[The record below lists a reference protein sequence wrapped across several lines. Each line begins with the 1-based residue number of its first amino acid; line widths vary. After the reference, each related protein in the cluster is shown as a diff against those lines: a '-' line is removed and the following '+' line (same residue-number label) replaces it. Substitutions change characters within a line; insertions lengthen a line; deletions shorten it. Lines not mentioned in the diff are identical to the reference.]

1 MAGLKELRVS
11 LTKNGFFKIAEI
23 IKSFPK
29 DQILANLGGQHQ
41 GIALD
46 RAQILK
52 MLSGDETTEELPQVW
67 DDVKALGPEAVEA
80 LTFISIIYSH
90 IDLIEVFQKSITS
103 EMRGTLKRKNLD
115 GKVYTNIVDSMD
127 KLKLGKK
134 VYGADEFYFSLKPL
148 FKEMAIGPL
157 AKDILTR
164 KLKKTGWKEP
174 DATNYFQRDFYE
186 QCFFFGFNNVLGIS
200 PQQFKDWLEGNTVEM
215 EEPPACN
222 ADDDPVV
229 VSGSLL
235 AALATKPFVIMSG
248 TSGTGKTQTVRALT
262 RALRPKDVDV
272 DFNHVFIPVEAGWTD
287 GRNLLGYRNPFGKN
301 GEYYASTPLIELL
314 LRANYPDYSE
324 APFFI
329 VLDEMNLSY
338 VEQYFSRF
346 LSLMETSYGANP
358 EPVINLDELLLL
370 QRAQSNPIIA
380 TLIESAIKAGGL
392 FLSKNVFIV
401 GTVNVDETTHMF
413 SPKVLDRAFVLEFKP
428 PKPSATESEF
438 TIPVADALNGI
449 KSAFWSFLI
458 RTSPVDKAKADE
470 TLKLLDKLWDIL
482 GAFKFGPRITNE
494 SRAYVSECIHLQS
507 VVAATSQGMPFFN
520 DSDITDRL
528 VNQKI
533 LPKLHGNKSVLSAI
547 LADIKKILE
556 AEGLKGS
563 EAKVAAMTDSLH
575 KNHFANYFA

>member
-1 MAGLKELRVS
+1 MPGLQELKVS
-11 LTKNGFFKIAEI
+11 LTKNGYFKVAEV
-23 IKSFPK
+23 IKQHPRGE
-29 DQILANLGGQHQ
+29 ILDNLWGVHE
-41 GIALD
+41 GINLD

-52 MLSGDETTEELPQVW
+52 MLSGDEKTEELPQVW
-67 DDVKALGPEAVEA
+67 DDVKALGPEAVDA
-80 LTFISIIYSH
+80 LTFISIVFSH
-90 IDLIEVFQKSITS
+90 VTLIEGLRDSIVS
-103 EMRGTLKRKNLD
+103 EMRGTLKRNDFD
-115 GKVYTNIVDSMD
+115 GKVFTNLVDTMA
-127 KLKLGKK
+127 KMNLGRKT
-134 VYGADEFYFSLKPL
+134 YGAEEFSFNLKPL

-174 DATNYFQRDFYE
+174 DASDIFRRDFYE
-186 QCFFFGFNNVLGIS
+186 QCIFFGFHKVLGLS
-200 PQQFKDWLEGNTVEM
+200 PQQFEDWLEGNTVEM

-222 ADDDPVV
+222 ADNDPVI
-229 VSGSLL
+229 VSGSLV

-248 TSGTGKTQTVRALT
+248 TSGTGKTQTIRALT
-262 RALRPKDVDV
+262 KELRPKDVDL

-287 GRNLLGYRNPFGKN
+287 GRNLLGYRNPFGKS

-314 LRANYPDYSE
+314 LRANYPAYAN

-338 VEQYFSRF
+338 VEQYFSKF

-358 EPVINLDELLLL
+358 EPVINLEELLLL

-392 FLSKNVFIV
+392 FLTKNVFIV

-428 PKPSATESEF
+428 PKPSSTEAVF
-438 TIPVADALNGI
+438 TIPVTDTLSGT
-449 KSAFWSFLI
+449 KSVFWNFLI
-458 RTSPVDKAKADE
+458 NTSPVNKPKADAA
-470 TLKLLDKLWDIL
+470 LILLDNLWDIL
-482 GAFKFGPRITNE
+482 GSFQFGPRITNE
-494 SRAYVSECIHLQS
+494 SRTYVSECLHLKS
-507 VVAATSQGMPFFN
+507 VVDAASQGKAFFN
-520 DSDITDRL
+520 DSDIRDRL

-533 LPKLHGNKSVLSAI
+533 LPKLHGNKGVLSVV
-547 LADIKKILE
+547 LTEIKKILVT
-556 AEGLKGS
+556 EGVKNS
-563 EAKVAAMTDSLH
+563 EVKVVAMADSLH